1 MRADEIIDQADP
13 EAIVWDGFDEAIIG
27 RDNVGRLVYDID
39 LMVETLT
46 RDDEMSEEE
55 AMEFLDYN
63 TLNTFVG
70 DLTPIHIYINK

>member
-27 RDNVGRLVYDID
+27 HDNRGRLVYDID

-46 RDDEMSEEE
+46 REDEMSEEE

>member
-27 RDNVGRLVYDID
+27 YDNRGRLVYDID

-46 RDDEMSEEE
+46 REDEMSEEE

>member
-27 RDNVGRLVYDID
+27 RDNRGRLIYDID
-39 LMVETLT
+39 LMVETLR
-46 RDDEMSEEE
+46 RDDDMSEEE

>member
-1 MRADEIIDQADP
+1 MKADEIIDQADP

-27 RDNVGRLVYDID
+27 RDNRGRLVYDID
-39 LMVETLT
+39 LMVETLR
-46 RDDEMSEEE
+46 RDDDMSDEE

>member
-27 RDNVGRLVYDID
+27 RDNRGRLVYDID

-46 RDDEMSEEE
+46 REDDMSEEE
-55 AMEFLDYN
+55 AMEFLY
-63 TLNTFVG
+63 
-70 DLTPIHIYINK
+70 

>member
-27 RDNVGRLVYDID
+27 RDNRGRLVYDID

-46 RDDEMSEEE
+46 REDEMSEEE
-55 AMEFLDYN
+55 AIEFLDYN
-63 TLNTFVG
+63 VLNTFVG

>member
-1 MRADEIIDQADP
+1 MTVQEIIDQADP
-13 EAIVWDGFDEAIIG
+13 EAIGWDEFDEAIIG

-39 LMVETLT
+39 LMVELLV

-63 TLNTFVG
+63 VLNTFVG

>member
-27 RDNVGRLVYDID
+27 RDNRGRLVYDID

-46 RDDEMSEEE
+46 REDEMSEEE
-55 AMEFLDYN
+55 ALEFLDYN

-70 DLTPIHIYINK
+70 ELTPIHIYINK

>member
-1 MRADEIIDQADP
+1 MKADEIIDQANP

-27 RDNVGRLVYDID
+27 RDNRGRLVYDID
-39 LMVETLT
+39 LMVETLR
-46 RDDEMSEEE
+46 RDDDMSDEE

>member
-1 MRADEIIDQADP
+1 MTAEEIIELADP
-13 EAIVWDGFDEAIIG
+13 EAIIWDGFDEAIIG

-46 RDDEMSEEE
+46 REDEMSEEE
-55 AMEFLDYN
+55 ALEFLDYN

>member
-27 RDNVGRLVYDID
+27 YDNRGRLVYDID
-39 LMVETLT
+39 LMVEALT
-46 RDDEMSEEE
+46 RQDEMSEEE

>member
-27 RDNVGRLVYDID
+27 RDNRGRLVYDID

-46 RDDEMSEEE
+46 REDDMSEEE

>member
-1 MRADEIIDQADP
+1 MTAEEIIELADP
-13 EAIVWDGFDEAIIG
+13 EAIIWDGFDEAIIG
-27 RDNVGRLVYDID
+27 RDNRGRLVYDID

-46 RDDEMSEEE
+46 REDEMSEEE
-55 AMEFLDYN
+55 ALEFLDYN

>member
-27 RDNVGRLVYDID
+27 YDNRGRLVYDID
-39 LMVETLT
+39 LMVETLR
-46 RDDEMSEEE
+46 RDDDMSDEE

>member
-27 RDNVGRLVYDID
+27 RDNRGRLVYDID

-46 RDDEMSEEE
+46 REDEMSEEE

>member
-13 EAIVWDGFDEAIIG
+13 EAVVWDGFDEAIIG
-27 RDNVGRLVYDID
+27 RDNRGRLVYDID
-39 LMVETLT
+39 LMVETLR
-46 RDDEMSEEE
+46 RDDDMSEED

>member
-13 EAIVWDGFDEAIIG
+13 DAVVWDGFDEAIIG
-27 RDNVGRLVYDID
+27 HDNRGRLVYDID

>member
-27 RDNVGRLVYDID
+27 RDNRGRLVYDID
-39 LMVETLT
+39 LMVETLR
-46 RDDEMSEEE
+46 RDDDMSEEE

>member
-1 MRADEIIDQADP
+1 MTVQEIIDQADP

-27 RDNVGRLVYDID
+27 HDNRGRLVYDVD
-39 LMVETLT
+39 LMVELLV
-46 RDDEMSEEE
+46 RDDDMSEEE

>member
-1 MRADEIIDQADP
+1 MKADEIIDQADP
-13 EAIVWDGFDEAIIG
+13 EAVVWDGFDEAIIG
-27 RDNVGRLVYDID
+27 RDNRGRLVYDID
-39 LMVETLT
+39 LMVETLR
-46 RDDEMSEEE
+46 RDDDMSDEE

>member
-1 MRADEIIDQADP
+1 MTAEEIIELADP
-13 EAIVWDGFDEAIIG
+13 EAIIWDGFDEAIIG
-27 RDNVGRLVYDID
+27 HDSVGRIVYDID

-46 RDDEMSEEE
+46 REDEMSEEE
-55 AMEFLDYN
+55 ALEFLDYN

>member
-13 EAIVWDGFDEAIIG
+13 EAIVWDEFDEAIIG

-39 LMVETLT
+39 LMVELLV

>member
-1 MRADEIIDQADP
+1 MTAEEIIELADP
-13 EAIVWDGFDEAIIG
+13 EAIIWDGFDEAIIG
-27 RDNVGRLVYDID
+27 RDNRGRIVYDID

-46 RDDEMSEEE
+46 REDEMSEEE
-55 AMEFLDYN
+55 ALEFLDYN